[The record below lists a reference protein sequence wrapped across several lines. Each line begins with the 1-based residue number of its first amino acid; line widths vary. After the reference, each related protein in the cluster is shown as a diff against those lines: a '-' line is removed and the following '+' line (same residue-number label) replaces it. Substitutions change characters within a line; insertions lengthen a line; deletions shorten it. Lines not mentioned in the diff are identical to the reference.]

1 MAVSTRERIIAEA
14 LRLFAERGYAATA
27 VAEIEAGAGLSP
39 GAGGLYRHFRSKEEV
54 LAAAVAARSETT
66 RDELASTLLG
76 GASGTE
82 SGGGIGQESDP
93 LPARLRLICKAGL
106 RKVSEEEQ
114 LLRVLFR
121 DLDQFPYLVDTVRDH
136 LTDPTYR
143 ALADWLSRQP
153 EMAGTD
159 VDWAG
164 AASVLGGAI
173 VNYWLAT
180 SQVNAPP
187 LDVDEERFIV
197 SWVRLAI
204 GLVAPPPLDP
214 SAGTPP
220 ANVTVSS
227 G

>member
-66 RDELASTLLG
+66 QDELAATLLG
-76 GASGTE
+76 D
-82 SGGGIGQESDP
+82 GIGSESDP
-93 LPARLRLICKAGL
+93 LPLRLRRVCKAGL
-106 RKVSEEEQ
+106 RKVSEEQQ

-153 EMAGTD
+153 EL
-159 VDWAG
+159 
-164 AASVLGGAI
+164 AASDADWHAAATVLGGAI
-173 VNYWLAT
+173 VNHWLAS
-180 SQVNAPP
+180 SQVHSPP
-187 LDVDEERFIV
+187 LDVDEERFI
-197 SWVRLAI
+197 SAWVRLAL
-204 GLVAPPPLDP
+204 GLVAPPPIDP
-214 SAGTPP
+214 AADQA